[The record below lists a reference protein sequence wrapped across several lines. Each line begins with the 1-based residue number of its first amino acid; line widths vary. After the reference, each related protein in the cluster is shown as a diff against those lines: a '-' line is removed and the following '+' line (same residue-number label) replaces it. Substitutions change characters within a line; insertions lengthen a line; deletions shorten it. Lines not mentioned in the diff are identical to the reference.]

1 LRPSGSRGREAVA
14 AARAHIAGY
23 RPDTVRRPPAVG
35 YRPPAHDPSPSGP
48 PSGDVGASAISVT
61 SVPGRGS
68 GPVAAAATGLRD
80 GLVTSRQLVTDAL
93 LAVEKYDAELRAV
106 VHLMDAEA
114 LAEADACD
122 AEAAAGNWRGP
133 LHGIPMT
140 VKDIIDVAGAPTR
153 AGSAAYHE
161 VPAVDAASVGRLR
174 AAGAII
180 LAKVSTHEF
189 ALGVTTPQ
197 SRNPHDP
204 ERIPGGSSGGS
215 AIAVAAGMGLA
226 SLGTDTRASIR
237 VPAAL
242 SGVVGFKPT
251 YGSVPTAG
259 VVPLSWT
266 MDHVAPIAASV
277 SDAALLV
284 DVLAGADRDLAGSA
298 GTDVAGLRVGVPEAA
313 FAGAEPMVAALARR
327 AIAALA
333 QEGCVV
339 RASGSPTAADLEA
352 ANAAGL
358 VVSRCESAAF
368 HRSLGTDRSLYWDEV
383 ADQLEAA
390 AEVSAVEYIDAQR
403 IRAELTERLLA
414 AFDDH
419 DVLAM
424 PTVPVVAPLVAD
436 FARHLMLLS
445 RNAIPWSFT
454 GFPAMSVP
462 CGWAGGLPV
471 GLQLVAPPWRE
482 DLVVAVASV
491 VERWSAA
498 SAPR

>member
-1 LRPSGSRGREAVA
+1 MRPAGSRAREAVA
-14 AARAHIAGY
+14 AARAHLADY
-23 RPDTVRRPPAVG
+23 RPDPVRRPPAVE
-35 YRPPAHDPSPSGP
+35 YRPPAHDRSPSGP
-48 PSGDVGASAISVT
+48 PRDPLAAAVFTPGSG
-61 SVPGRGS
+61 P
-68 GPVAAAATGLRD
+68 GPVAAAAADLRA

-93 LAVEKYDAELRAV
+93 LAVEKHDAELRAI

-114 LAEADACD
+114 LSEADACD
-122 AEAAAGNWRGP
+122 AEAAAGAWRGP
-133 LHGIPMT
+133 LHGIPVT
-140 VKDIIDVAGAPTR
+140 VKDIIDVAGAPTC
-153 AGSAAYHE
+153 AGSAAYRE
-161 VPAVDAASVGRLR
+161 VPQVDAASVGRLR

-197 SRNPHDP
+197 SRNPHDL

-215 AIAVAAGMGLA
+215 AIAVSVGMGLA

-277 SDAALLV
+277 GDAALLI
-284 DVLAGADRDLAGSA
+284 DVLAAGGRNLAGFA
-298 GTDVAGLRVGVPEAA
+298 GADVAGLRVGVPEAA
-313 FAGAEPMVAALARR
+313 FADAEPMVAALVRR
-327 AIAALA
+327 AVAALA
-333 QEGCVV
+333 RDGCFVEEST
-339 RASGSPTAADLEA
+339 RPTAGDLEA

-358 VVSRCESAAF
+358 IVSRCESAAF
-368 HRSLGTDRSLYWDEV
+368 HRSLGTDRSLYWEEV
-383 ADQLEAA
+383 ADQLDAA
-390 AEVSAVEYIDAQR
+390 AEVSAVEYVDAQR
-403 IRAELTERLLA
+403 LRAELAERLLA
-414 AFDDH
+414 GFDDH

-482 DLVVAVASV
+482 DLVIAVGSA
-491 VERWSAA
+491 VERWSAG
-498 SAPR
+498 SSPR

>member
-1 LRPSGSRGREAVA
+1 M
-14 AARAHIAGY
+14 
-23 RPDTVRRPPAVG
+23 
-35 YRPPAHDPSPSGP
+35 
-48 PSGDVGASAISVT
+48 
-61 SVPGRGS
+61 
-68 GPVAAAATGLRD
+68 
-80 GLVTSRQLVTDAL
+80 
-93 LAVEKYDAELRAV
+93 EKHDAELRAI

-122 AEAAAGNWRGP
+122 AEAAAGAWRGP
-133 LHGIPMT
+133 LHGIPVT
-140 VKDIIDVAGAPTR
+140 VKDIIDVAGVPTA
-153 AGSAAYHE
+153 AGSAAYHD

-215 AIAVAAGMGLA
+215 AIAVSVGMGLA

-259 VVPLSWT
+259 SSRCRGRWTTWRPSPRRSATPPCWSTSWP
-266 MDHVAPIAASV
+266 VAAGAWPASPPPTWPACGWACPRPPSPTPSRWWRPWPGGRSPPWPRRAASW
-277 SDAALLV
+277 
-284 DVLAGADRDLAGSA
+284 GPRSA
-298 GTDVAGLRVGVPEAA
+298 
-313 FAGAEPMVAALARR
+313 
-327 AIAALA
+327 
-333 QEGCVV
+333 
-339 RASGSPTAADLEA
+339 PTAADLEA

-383 ADQLEAA
+383 ADQLDAA
-390 AEVSAVEYIDAQR
+390 AEVSAVEYLDAQR
-403 IRAELTERLLA
+403 IRADLAERLLA

-482 DLVVAVASV
+482 DLVVTVASA
-491 VERWSAA
+491 VERWSAG
-498 SAPR
+498 SSPR

>member
-1 LRPSGSRGREAVA
+1 MRPSGSRAREAVA
-14 AARAHIAGY
+14 AARAQLADY
-23 RPDTVRRPPAVG
+23 RPDPVRRPPAIA
-35 YRPPAHDPSPSGP
+35 YRPPDCDTDVPVAPGP
-48 PSGDVGASAISVT
+48 GAA
-61 SVPGRGS
+61 S
-68 GPVAAAATGLRD
+68 GPVAAAASDLRA

-93 LAVEKYDAELRAV
+93 LAVEKHDGELRAI

-122 AEAAAGNWRGP
+122 AEAASGAWRGP
-133 LHGIPMT
+133 LHGIPIT
-140 VKDIIDVAGAPTR
+140 VKDIIDVAGAPTC
-153 AGSAAYHE
+153 AGSAAYRE
-161 VPAVDAASVGRLR
+161 VPQVDAVGVARLR
-174 AAGAII
+174 AAGAIV

-215 AIAVAAGMGLA
+215 AIAVSTGMGLA

-277 SDAALLV
+277 GDAALLV
-284 DVLAGADRDLAGSA
+284 DVLAGGGGRGLAGFA
-298 GTDVAGLRVGVPEAA
+298 GADVAGVRVGMAEAA
-313 FAGAEPMVAALARR
+313 FADAEPMVAVLVRR

-333 QEGCVV
+333 DMGCIVG
-339 RASGSPTAADLEA
+339 ASSRPTPADLKS

-368 HRSLGTDRSLYWDEV
+368 HRSLGTDRSLYWEEV
-383 ADQLEAA
+383 ADQLDAA
-390 AEVSAVEYIDAQR
+390 AGVSAVEYIDAQR
-403 IRAELTERLLA
+403 MRAELAERFLA

-419 DVLAM
+419 DVLVM

-471 GLQLVAPPWRE
+471 GLQIVAPPWRE
-482 DLVVAVASV
+482 DLVVAVGSA
-491 VERWSAA
+491 VERWSAGP
-498 SAPR
+498 SRR

>member
-1 LRPSGSRGREAVA
+1 MRPAGSRAREAVA
-14 AARAHIAGY
+14 AARSHLADYG
-23 RPDTVRRPPAVG
+23 PDPVRRPPAVE
-35 YRPPAHDPSPSGP
+35 YRPPVHDRSPSGP
-48 PSGDVGASAISVT
+48 RLDPPFATSG
-61 SVPGRGS
+61 P
-68 GPVAAAATGLRD
+68 GPVAAVAADLRA
-80 GLVTSRQLVTDAL
+80 GLVTSRQLVADAL
-93 LAVEKYDAELRAV
+93 LAIEKHDAELRAI

-122 AEAAAGNWRGP
+122 AEAASGTWRGP
-133 LHGIPMT
+133 LHGIPVT
-140 VKDIIDVAGAPTR
+140 VKDIIDVAGAPTC
-153 AGSAAYHE
+153 AGSAAYRE
-161 VPAVDAASVGRLR
+161 VPEVDAASVGRLR

-215 AIAVAAGMGLA
+215 AIAVSVGMGLA

-266 MDHVAPIAASV
+266 MDHVAPIATSV
-277 SDAALLV
+277 GDAALMV
-284 DVLAGADRDLAGSA
+284 DVLAGDVPAAAGRGLAAFA
-298 GTDVAGLRVGVPEAA
+298 GADVAGLRVGVAEAA
-313 FAGAEPMVAALARR
+313 FADAEPMVAVLVRR

-333 QEGCVV
+333 QEGCGV
-339 RASGSPTAADLEA
+339 RESSRPTAADLEA

-368 HRSLGTDRSLYWDEV
+368 HRSLGTDRSLYWEEV
-383 ADQLEAA
+383 ADQLDAA
-390 AEVSAVEYIDAQR
+390 ADVSAVEYLDAQR
-403 IRAELTERLLA
+403 LRAELTERLLA

-419 DVLAM
+419 DVLVM

-482 DLVVAVASV
+482 DLVVAVAGA
-491 VERWSAA
+491 VERWSAG
-498 SAPR
+498 SSPP